1 MGGHLGLKELATW
14 AECPLGVLQRLRS
27 RGRWEPR
34 AHTWMYCLKPQV
46 SEGRTGPWAPPVP
59 ADATV
64 SQHFGIQ
71 FNLGGRCPLLYHLLD
86 NIKSNKTLEHL
97 ESADTPSHM
106 PSWIKQHTPSSE
118 GNLLSF
124 RNYFVKFA
132 YEINW
137 NLNLLFSQ
145 VLCWR
150 KVLCEKMSLFLITK
164 AEVQTQ
170 WM

>member
-1 MGGHLGLKELATW
+1 MGTQSTHVDVLPEATGQW
-14 AECPLGVLQRLRS
+14 G
-27 RGRWEPR
+27 
-34 AHTWMYCLKPQV
+34 TD
-46 SEGRTGPWAPPVP
+46 RTLSSTCACWRQSA
-59 ADATV
+59 
-64 SQHFGIQ
+64 SI
-71 FNLGGRCPLLYHLLD
+71 
-86 NIKSNKTLEHL
+86 L
-97 ESADTPSHM
+97 ESSLIWVGDVLSCITYWTILNPTKHLSIWKALIPPHM

-164 AEVQTQ
+164 QKFKPSECNGKTQ
-170 WM
+170 QFVLSGFSWDFNTNICP